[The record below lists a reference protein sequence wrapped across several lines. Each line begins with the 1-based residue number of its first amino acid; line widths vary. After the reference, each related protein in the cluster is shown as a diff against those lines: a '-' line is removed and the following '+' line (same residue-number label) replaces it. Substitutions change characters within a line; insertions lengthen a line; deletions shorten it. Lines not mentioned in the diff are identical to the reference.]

1 MDILNR
7 KLGKKSGFTLV
18 EMLIVVAIIAI
29 LIAIAIPII
38 SATLEKAREAVDDGN
53 WRSAISLGNAYYLT
67 ADREVRTW
75 IAENGLWLPF
85 KINDQKEG
93 FIDDSGLTK
102 DSSTG
107 KVTANGTD
115 WSKVDKY
122 GEGTNIG
129 AVKADLTDCFLAI
142 HIQNPPEGADADFP
156 IVVAVWVN
164 KAPGSSLTSDDGI
177 VWNPAA
183 NKGVGAKGTAAPHS

>member
-1 MDILNR
+1 MNV
-7 KLGKKSGFTLV
+7 KKFQSKKGFTLV

-67 ADREVRTW
+67 ASREVRTY
-75 IAENGLWLPF
+75 IAEQKGLWLPF

-93 FIDDSGLTK
+93 FIDDSWIKVADDGTVTYTK
-102 DSSTG
+102 G
-107 KVTANGTD
+107 WANV
-115 WSKVDKY
+115 KAY

-129 AVKADLTDCFLAI
+129 DVKADLTDCFLAI
-142 HIQNPPEGADADFP
+142 HIQNPPEGADADYP
-156 IVVAVWVN
+156 IVIAVWANNDPSTVGN
-164 KAPGSSLTSDDGI
+164 IK
-177 VWNPAA
+177 WNPTA
-183 NKGVGAKGTAAPHS
+183 NKGVGDKGTMAPHS